1 MQDGCERRC
10 GSDGV
15 VDRGPTCALSC
26 ADGNSVATGRRR
38 VSGRPS
44 ISSCMKLLW
53 LATFLDGYVG
63 CTLLE
68 VRVER
73 GRAKSWGRE
82 C

>member
-1 MQDGCERRC
+1 MVFGL
-10 GSDGV
+10 DGV
-15 VDRGPTCALSC
+15 VDRGPTCALLSC
-26 ADGNSVATGRRR
+26 ADDGNNVATGRRK

-44 ISSCMKLLW
+44 ISCMKLLW
-53 LATFLDGYVG
+53 LATFLDGCVG

-73 GRAKSWGRE
+73 GRAKSLGRE

>member
-15 VDRGPTCALSC
+15 VDRGPACALLSC

-38 VSGRPS
+38 VSDRPS
-44 ISSCMKLLW
+44 ISCTKLLL
-53 LATFLDGYVG
+53 LATFLDGWVG

-68 VRVER
+68 VMVER
-73 GRAKSWGRE
+73 GRAKS
-82 C
+82 